1 MRMEISALQLAA
13 LVNGKI
19 EGDPNIKIN
28 TFSKIEEA
36 KAGSL
41 TFIAN
46 PKYAHYIHSTEAS
59 VVLVKSD
66 YQT

>member
-28 TFSKIEEA
+28 
-36 KAGSL
+36 
-41 TFIAN
+41 
-46 PKYAHYIHSTEAS
+46 
-59 VVLVKSD
+59 KSINKTKNVIVHID
-66 YQT
+66 T

>member
-46 PKYAHYIHSTEAS
+46 PK
-59 VVLVKSD
+59 
-66 YQT
+66 